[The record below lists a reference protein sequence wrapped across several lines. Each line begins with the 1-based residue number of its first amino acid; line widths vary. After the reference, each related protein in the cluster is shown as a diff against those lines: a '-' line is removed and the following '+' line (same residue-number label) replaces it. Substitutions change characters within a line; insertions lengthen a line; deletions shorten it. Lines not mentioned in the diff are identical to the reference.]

1 MSEGDTTISDDSE
14 TDENGQCR
22 DKQAPPQ
29 SAVMAGVWNES
40 QPYSPQLT
48 TAGSSN
54 CSETDSIPAQHRLS
68 RESATDTPGATT
80 DLTKCGALNTPPP
93 FEVSIPSLGH
103 QGGRLRFNEQ
113 GNDGETFQRSC
124 SSASE
129 DMEDMD
135 DDSFIDT
142 DPQWAT
148 CIKITSLTNPDPL
161 GKATSRLSSISSSS
175 STASERSIPRPLTT
189 PMKFPAN
196 PLPLERGN
204 AMEDNITDTVGAIAI
219 DCFGNIAAASS
230 SGGIGMKHKGRTGP
244 AALVGIGTAVMP
256 VEPDDKH
263 KTCVAAVTSGTGE
276 HMATTM
282 AASTCASR
290 LYFNHRK
297 GKDGKSV
304 HANEE
309 EAIQSFVQKDFMG
322 RLPESFPVQDSN
334 AANAYDLR
342 PSLCQEQP
350 FSWSHWSYGCEE
362 VQRRCLASFCTQ
374 HRLFCKISED
384 LR

>member
-1 MSEGDTTISDDSE
+1 MPVLPHDSLVSVGARDRWLRWQRDLKQAKEEEISESDAAKSDDSE
-14 TDENGQCR
+14 TDEKDQLR
-22 DKQAPPQ
+22 DKQPSPPH
-29 SAVMAGVWNES
+29 SPIMAGVWNES

-54 CSETDSIPAQHRLS
+54 DSESGSIPPQYRPL
-68 RESATDTPGATT
+68 RESSADIPSATP
-80 DLTKCGALNTPPP
+80 DLTKPGALNTPPP
-93 FEVSIPSLGH
+93 FDMFALPVEH
-103 QGGRLRFNEQ
+103 YGGRLRFSQQ
-113 GNDGETFQRSC
+113 GNDGETSQRSH
-124 SSASE
+124 SPGSE
-129 DMEDMD
+129 DMDDTD

-142 DPQWAT
+142 DPRWT
-148 CIKITSLTNPDPL
+148 TSIRMTSLASRDPS
-161 GKATSRLSSISSSS
+161 GKDMSRSSSID
-175 STASERSIPRPLTT
+175 STSMSREHSTPLRLVIPSNLPVE
-189 PMKFPAN
+189 PP
-196 PLPLERGN
+196 PLEKRDV
-204 AMEDNITDTVGAIAI
+204 MEDNITDTVGAIAI

-322 RLPESFPVQDSN
+322 KL
-334 AANAYDLR
+334 
-342 PSLCQEQP
+342 
-350 FSWSHWSYGCEE
+350 
-362 VQRRCLASFCTQ
+362 
-374 HRLFCKISED
+374 
-384 LR
+384 

>member
-1 MSEGDTTISDDSE
+1 MPVLPHDTLVSAGARDRWLRWQKDLKQAKAEQMSEGDTTISDDSE
-14 TDENGQCR
+14 TDETGQLR
-22 DKQAPPQ
+22 DKQASPQ

-54 CSETDSIPAQHRLS
+54 CSETDSIPPQHRLS
-68 RESATDTPGATT
+68 RGSDADIPGATT
-80 DLTKCGALNTPPP
+80 DLAKPGALNTPPP
-93 FEVSIPSLGH
+93 FEISIPFLSQH
-103 QGGRLRFNEQ
+103 GGRLRFNEQ
-113 GNDGETFQRSC
+113 GIDGETSQRSH
-124 SSASE
+124 SSLSEDME

-148 CIKITSLTNPDPL
+148 CIRMTSLANPDSLRKDTSWSPL
-161 GKATSRLSSISSSS
+161 ISSSS
-175 STASERSIPRPLTT
+175 MSSERSIPLPSTAPST
-189 PMKFPAN
+189 FPKN
-196 PLPLERGN
+196 PLPLQRRDI
-204 AMEDNITDTVGAIAI
+204 MEDNITDTVGAIAI

-309 EAIQSFVQKDFMG
+309 EAIQSFVQKDFMSKFQ
-322 RLPESFPVQDSN
+322 ESFPS
-334 AANAYDLR
+334 
-342 PSLCQEQP
+342 
-350 FSWSHWSYGCEE
+350 
-362 VQRRCLASFCTQ
+362 
-374 HRLFCKISED
+374 
-384 LR
+384 

>member
-1 MSEGDTTISDDSE
+1 MPVLPHDSLVSAGARDRWLRWQKDLKKAKAEQLYEEDTTISDDSE
-14 TDENGQCR
+14 TDETGQLR

-54 CSETDSIPAQHRLS
+54 CSETDSIPPQHRLS
-68 RESATDTPGATT
+68 RESAADTLGATK
-80 DLTKCGALNTPPP
+80 DLTISGALNTPPP
-93 FEVSIPSLGH
+93 FEMSIPSLGH
-103 QGGRLRFNEQ
+103 HGGRLRFNEQ
-113 GNDGETFQRSC
+113 GNDGETSQRSY
-124 SSASE
+124 SSVSE
-129 DMEDMD
+129 DTEDMD
-135 DDSFIDT
+135 DDSFVDT
-142 DPQWAT
+142 NPQWAT
-148 CIKITSLTNPDPL
+148 CVKMTSLANPDSL
-161 GKATSRLSSISSSS
+161 GKDTSSS
-175 STASERSIPRPLTT
+175 STISRRSMSSERSIPLPSTTGLT
-189 PMKFPAN
+189 FPAN
-196 PLPLERGN
+196 PLPLQRVN
-204 AMEDNITDTVGAIAI
+204 SMKDSITDTVGAIAI
-219 DCFGNIAAASS
+219 DCFGNIAAGSS

-282 AASTCASR
+282 AASICASR

-297 GKDGKSV
+297 GKDGKIV

-322 RLPESFPVQDSN
+322 ELHQSF
-334 AANAYDLR
+334 
-342 PSLCQEQP
+342 
-350 FSWSHWSYGCEE
+350 
-362 VQRRCLASFCTQ
+362 LA
-374 HRLFCKISED
+374 
-384 LR
+384 